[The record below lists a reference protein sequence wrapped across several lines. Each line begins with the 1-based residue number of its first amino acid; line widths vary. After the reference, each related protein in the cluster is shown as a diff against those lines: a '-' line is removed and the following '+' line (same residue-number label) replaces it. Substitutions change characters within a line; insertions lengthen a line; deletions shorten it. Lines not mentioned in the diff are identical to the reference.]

1 MAERSIPTET
11 KVGVE
16 NKTAKSTKQENVV
29 ALQAGC
35 LYSCVVTGVDTQRRR
50 FTVITEGGVEVP
62 DCEYAAGTMAPLF
75 GVENVS
81 LPSPGVTAILWHTGT
96 TNYVMGVASSR
107 KVAPEEFKGR
117 SGVRLQ
123 DDKTILP
130 GYNDKATVKRGD
142 TRLDGNI
149 SASAP
154 GDTFPGEK
162 VEQNGL
168 GTVVRM
174 LLNMQQV
181 SAGGLAKIEAC
192 LTNDMIRIVD
202 NHYVHHTCC
211 GDTETW
217 SVGRTTMEEHATG
230 YQHEADG
237 MLTEQDAS
245 APFETIAFDP
255 IACTKN
261 KGGEYSAT
269 GRWRWSQYKG
279 FLGDMIHQWV
289 TSPTEVYSTFMEGA
303 RRAGNFRSWIGAD
316 GTYMVQAA
324 AGIHFQVTPWIIIPE
339 VKKAWNDPEID
350 IEEAM
355 SQLDA
360 AYLQIWGEGP
370 DWTDLLTS
378 CWQMNTYLRYISEIH
393 SLARWRQLEKAT
405 GGKFCKVPYEDDTKL
420 NESAADEEDKKT
432 KTGGNYPHKGQAS
445 VDIYPD
451 GSIALQAG
459 STMTVVMN
467 QGNIQIAC
475 PGNLELKAGHTV
487 SISGK
492 FVSIQSTLDMELV
505 SMCGKFITKARTA
518 WKALCEKG
526 RMWLKSDAKWHGQ
539 IGNNGSSEGDGGDSP
554 TGDMQNAVELNKYG
568 IFLDASESGVL
579 TYANK
584 DIVAHSKGGDVF
596 MQAESGKAA
605 VIGRRQVQLI
615 SEGSDYKVD
624 KSSVEDEEAVVG
636 GERTDQGKY
645 TRGGTCKEG
654 ERPTDRVGSI
664 LIRGEK
670 VGFKTD
676 VIGMTASKVKVN
688 DSLLI
693 TEERID
699 YKGGVVMDGRL
710 DVHSGIRSDSSIEI
724 GGGVRAMG
732 GFMNPMGQ
740 HVGEDPTMTAP
751 DVDKADTED
760 KICDELR
767 KEAVK
772 LTFEKDAAW
781 HMPELEGPY
790 MLWQMRDWNC
800 TASAASDWHT
810 YKKAPY
816 QVQYERGGY
825 DPDIDLVE
833 QKPDKGKPQGG
844 ERVLPKAP
852 WPGETWVM
860 FQPVEEVPSLQQR
873 ARLEKFPATME
884 SKKYSTHVL
893 KDAPSSNSSVLY
905 KYNTILNEPSK

>member
-81 LPSPGVTAILWHTGT
+81 LPSPGVTAVLWHTGT

-107 KVAPEEFKGR
+107 KVAPDEFKGR
-117 SGVRLQ
+117 AGARLKESN
-123 DDKTILP
+123 DAIIPGLSDKS
-130 GYNDKATVKRGD
+130 TVKRGD
-142 TRLDGNI
+142 KKLDGNI
-149 SASAP
+149 SAPAP
-154 GDTFPGEK
+154 GDTFPGER

-230 YQHEADG
+230 YQYEADG
-237 MLTEQDAS
+237 MLKEQDAS
-245 APFETIAFDP
+245 APVESIAFDP
-255 IACTKN
+255 IACTKS

-289 TSPTEVYSTFMEGA
+289 TSPTEVYSTFMDGA

-339 VKKAWNDPEID
+339 IKKAWNDPEID

-355 SQLDA
+355 GKLDK
-360 AYLQIWGEGP
+360 AYLQIWGKGP

-393 SLARWRQLEKAT
+393 SLERWRQLEKAT
-405 GGKFCKVPYEDDTKL
+405 DGKFCKVPYETDTKL
-420 NESAADEEDKKT
+420 NESAANEDDKEAAA
-432 KTGGNYPHKGQAS
+432 GGNHPHKGQAS

-459 STMTVVMN
+459 STMTIVMN

-492 FVSIQSTLDMELV
+492 FVSLQSTLDMEIV
-505 SMCGKFITKARTA
+505 SMCGKLVTKARTA

-526 RMWLKSDAKWHGQ
+526 RLWLKSDAKWHGQ
-539 IGNNGSSEGDGGDSP
+539 VGNNGGSDGDGGNSP
-554 TGDMQNAVELNKYG
+554 TGDNQNAIELNKYG
-568 IFLDASESGVL
+568 IFIDAPQSGVL
-579 TYANK
+579 TFANK
-584 DIVAHSKGGDVF
+584 DIVTHSRAGDVF
-596 MQAESGKAA
+596 MQTEKGKAA
-605 VIGRRQVQLI
+605 VIGRQQVQLI
-615 SEGSDYKVD
+615 SEGGDYKVE
-624 KSSVEDEEAVVG
+624 KGKFADEVAAGG
-636 GERTDQGKY
+636 GESTDKGKY
-645 TRGGTCKEG
+645 ERGGDCEEG

-664 LIRGEK
+664 LIRGDK
-670 VGFKTD
+670 VGFKTE

-693 TEERID
+693 KEGQID

-710 DVHSGIRSDSSIEI
+710 DVRAGIRSAGSIEL
-724 GGGVRAMG
+724 GGGVRAVG
-732 GFMNPMGQ
+732 GFMDRMGQ
-740 HVGEDPTMTAP
+740 HVGEDPEMDPP
-751 DVDKADTED
+751 DIDKADTED
-760 KICDELR
+760 KQCDELR
-767 KEAVK
+767 KEARK
-772 LTFEKDAAW
+772 LAFEKDAAW
-781 HMPELEGPY
+781 HMPEITGPY
-790 MLWQMRDWNC
+790 MLWQMRDWSC
-800 TASAASDWHT
+800 TASSPTDWHT
-810 YKKAPY
+810 YKKAPF
-816 QVQYERGGY
+816 QVQYELGGY
-825 DPDIDLVE
+825 DPELQLV
-833 QKPDKGKPQGG
+833 QQLPVHGIPQGG
-844 ERVLPKAP
+844 ERTLSKAP
-852 WPGETWVM
+852 WPGASWTMCYPEDTA
-860 FQPVEEVPSLQQR
+860 PSLQQR
-873 ARLEKFPATME
+873 AGDVKFPATMA
-884 SKKYSTHVL
+884 SGTYYTHVL
-893 KDAPSSNSSVLY
+893 KDAPSSNVAVLY
-905 KYNTILNEPSK
+905 KYNTIL